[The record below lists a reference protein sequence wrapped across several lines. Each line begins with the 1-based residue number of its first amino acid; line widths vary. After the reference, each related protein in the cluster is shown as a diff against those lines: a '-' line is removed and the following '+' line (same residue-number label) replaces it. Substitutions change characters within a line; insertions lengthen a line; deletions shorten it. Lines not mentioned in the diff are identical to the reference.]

1 MKKAINKHHHFLD
14 EAGDTTFFGKGGIP
28 MLGKEG
34 VSKYFSM
41 GICYFNEPLQPI
53 RSKIVELEKRIAAD
67 PFFKVGSVQK
77 KITQTGKFYFHAT
90 DDIPEI
96 RMLFFDLIMSV
107 DFEFEMAIS
116 EKDIE
121 KFVKKHNRNERE
133 LYTDLLAHLLHSK
146 IDKEGK
152 HIFLVSQ
159 RGNTTRQATLE
170 VALSKAISILYTAT
184 PIPAT
189 TTGEIILDVVNQKNE
204 PLLNFV
210 DYLCWAVQRKY
221 ERGEERFYEFI
232 KPKIKTITML

>member
-1 MKKAINKHHHFLD
+1 MKNQADKYYHFLD

-41 GICYFNEPLQPI
+41 GLCHFNEPLQSI
-53 RSKIVELEKRIAAD
+53 RNRIIDLEKRIAND
-67 PFFKVGSVQK
+67 PYFKVGSVQK
-77 KITQTGKFYFHAT
+77 KIEQTGKFYFHAT

-96 RMLFFDLIMSV
+96 RMLFFELIMSV
-107 DFEFEMAIS
+107 NFEFEMAIS

-121 KFVKKHNRNERE
+121 KFIKKHNRNERE

-146 IDKEGK
+146 MNKAGK
-152 HIFLVSQ
+152 HIFMVSQ

-170 VALSKAISILYTAT
+170 MALSKAVNILYTNT
-184 PIPAT
+184 PIPPAN
-189 TTGEIILDVVNQKNE
+189 GEIILDVVNQKNE
-204 PLLNFV
+204 PLLNFA

-221 ERGEERFYEFI
+221 ERGEERFFDFI
-232 KPKIKTITML
+232 NAKIKAITLL

>member
-1 MKKAINKHHHFLD
+1 MEKQTDKYHHFLD

-41 GICYFNEPLQPI
+41 GLCHFNEPLQPI
-53 RSKIVELEKRIAAD
+53 RNKIIALEKKIATD

-77 KITQTGKFYFHAT
+77 KIAQTGKFYFHAT

-96 RMLFFDLIMSV
+96 RMLFLDLIMSI

-121 KFVKKHNRNERE
+121 KFIKKHNRSERE
-133 LYTDLLAHLLHSK
+133 LYTDLLAHLLHSQMNK
-146 IDKEGK
+146 DGK
-152 HIFLVSQ
+152 HIFMVSQ

-170 VALSKAISILYTAT
+170 MALSKAVNILYDNT
-184 PIPAT
+184 PIPT
-189 TTGEIILDVVNQKNE
+189 TNGKIILDVVNQKNE

-232 KPKIKTITML
+232 KPKIKTITLL